1 MDQNFF
7 SALVVLLLV
16 LDPLGNLPVVLS
28 LLKNVPSEKRPR
40 LIMTECLIAFPV
52 LLVFMLTGRAFLDLI
67 HLSDRALEVAGGVI
81 LFMVAIRLVFP
92 GPSGLFGDLGDHP
105 PMIFPL
111 AIPLIAG
118 PSAMA
123 TVLLMASRQPDRML
137 EWVGALAAAMT
148 ITTLI
153 LLSGGWLMRMLG
165 EAVLSAIEKLMGL
178 ILTAVAVEMI
188 LAGTY
193 RYFVGPR

>member
-1 MDQNFF
+1 MDQSFF

-28 LLKNVPSEKRPR
+28 LMKNVPLEKRQK
-40 LIMTECLIAFPV
+40 LIVTECLIAFSV

-67 HLSDRALEVAGGVI
+67 HLSERALEVAGGVI
-81 LFMVAIRLVFP
+81 LFMVAVRLVFP
-92 GPSGLFGDLGDHP
+92 GPTGLFGDLGDHP

-123 TVLLMASRQPDRML
+123 TVMLMASRQPERMI
-137 EWVGALAAAMT
+137 EWIGALVCAM
-148 ITTLI
+148 IVTTVV

-165 EAVLSAIEKLMGL
+165 EAALRAIEKLMGL

-193 RYFVGPR
+193 QYFMAR

>member
-7 SALVVLLLV
+7 SALVILLLV

-28 LLKNVPSEKRPR
+28 LLKNIPREKRR
-40 LIMTECLIAFPV
+40 GVIMLECLIAFSV
-52 LLVFMLTGRAFLDLI
+52 LLIFMLTGRAFLQLI
-67 HLSDRALEVAGGVI
+67 HLSERALEVAGGVI

-92 GPSGLFGDLGDHP
+92 GPSGVFGDLGDRP
-105 PMIFPL
+105 PLIFPL

-123 TVLLMASRQPDRML
+123 TVLLMASRQPERML
-137 EWVGALAAAMT
+137 EWVAALACAMASTT
-148 ITTLI
+148 II
-153 LLSGGWLMRMLG
+153 LLSGGWLLRILG

-193 RYFVGPR
+193 QYFMTQ